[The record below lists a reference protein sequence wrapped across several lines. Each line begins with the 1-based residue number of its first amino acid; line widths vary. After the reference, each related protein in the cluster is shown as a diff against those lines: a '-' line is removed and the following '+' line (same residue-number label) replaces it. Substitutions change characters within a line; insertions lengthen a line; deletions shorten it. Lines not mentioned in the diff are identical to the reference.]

1 MSILNTYFI
10 IPYQASSQVLNPLI
24 STVLTVLIL
33 LVDFHFVI
41 CRESDKDL
49 NVPKAYDYDLINS
62 KYYCSMLF
70 SNIKFQKLLFGAFF
84 ATSSFHFCFSFTI
97 QTGFPIDCYAFAILE
112 LGKDIYAYKPL
123 DDCCGLCGFPEFTT
137 CIKNKSLYLQ
147 CASRAH
153 KCTCKCREK
162 HRRELKMSDNSRSRG
177 LVVQRF
183 KGPRICE
190 KKMCD
195 SRSKQ
200 CCVENQCVKLNVRKD
215 RT

>member
-1 MSILNTYFI
+1 
-10 IPYQASSQVLNPLI
+10 
-24 STVLTVLIL
+24 
-33 LVDFHFVI
+33 VDFHFVI

-84 ATSSFHFCFSFTI
+84 ATSSSFHFCFSFTI
-97 QTGFPIDCYAFAILE
+97 QIGFPINCYAFALLE
-112 LGKDIYAYKPL
+112 DSLYVYKHL
-123 DDCCGLCGFPEFTT
+123 DDCCELCRFPEFAN
-137 CIKNKSLYLQ
+137 CIKNKSHQPYL
-147 CASRAH
+147 CVSPAH
-153 KCTCKCREK
+153 KCTCKCRED
-162 HRRELKMSDNSRSRG
+162 HLSELAELGMSDNSRSRG

>member
-1 MSILNTYFI
+1 MARK
-10 IPYQASSQVLNPLI
+10 P
-24 STVLTVLIL
+24 
-33 LVDFHFVI
+33 
-41 CRESDKDL
+41 
-49 NVPKAYDYDLINS
+49 
-62 KYYCSMLF
+62 
-70 SNIKFQKLLFGAFF
+70 

-97 QTGFPIDCYAFAILE
+97 QTGFPINSCSMFALLE
-112 LGKDIYAYKPL
+112 PDYIYKPL
-123 DDCCGLCGFPEFTT
+123 YDCCEQPCRFPEFTT
-137 CIKNKSLYLQ
+137 CIKNKSHHPYV
-147 CASRAH
+147 CVSRAH
-153 KCTCKCREK
+153 NCTCKCREK
-162 HRRELKMSDNSRSRG
+162 HELEMRELEMSDNSRSRG